1 MGSAPVVGLALGRA
15 VSVEG
20 TGRGQDLIGI
30 VTDSTADLP
39 PTLAAEWGITVVPC
53 LVNFGQET
61 FREGVDLSHAEFY
74 RRLESRSELP
84 TTSSPGPGVFAATY
98 RRLAAETDQI
108 VSLHLSS
115 KLSGVYN
122 SARLGAEQ
130 VEGMDIRMVDSGS
143 VSMGLG
149 WLTVMAAR
157 AARAGASLDKVV
169 QLVEAAKRRV
179 RVFALLDTLEY
190 LRRGGRMNRLV
201 AVLGTLLDIK
211 PILCV
216 EGGDV
221 LPLARTRSRLKA
233 ESRLVSMI
241 EELCPLAELAVLHS
255 RALEAAEGLRDRLA
269 AVFPRQH
276 VVIAEVTTVL
286 GTHVGPNAL
295 GAACVVA
302 E

>member
-1 MGSAPVVGLALGRA
+1 MAA
-15 VSVEG
+15 V
-20 TGRGQDLIGI
+20 RL
-30 VTDSTADLP
+30 VTDSTADIP
-39 PTLAAEWGITVVPC
+39 PQLAAEWGVTVVPC
-53 LVNFGQET
+53 LVHFGRET

-74 RRLESRSELP
+74 RRLESGSGLP

-115 KLSGVYN
+115 KLSAVYN

-130 VEGMDIRMVDSGS
+130 VEGMEIRMVDSGS

-149 WLTVMAAR
+149 WLAVMAAR
-157 AARAGASLDKVV
+157 AAQADASLDEVV
-169 QLVEAAKRRV
+169 QLVEAARQQV

-216 EGGDV
+216 EEGDV
-221 LPLARTRSRLKA
+221 LPLARIRSRLKA
-233 ESRLVSMI
+233 ESQLVSVV
-241 EELCPLAELAVLHS
+241 EELGPLAELAVLHS
-255 RALEAAEGLRDRLA
+255 RAPEAAEGLSDRLA
-269 AVFPRQH
+269 AVFPRQRM
-276 VVIAEVTTVL
+276 VIAEVTTVL